1 MDRKKKAILL
11 ALSLGSTISMLGSTT
26 ALASHEYDAATNT
39 DTYINQAISEEWG
52 GGPGDMKSYD
62 HPDRNLVINWTSD
75 SGRTDGAPLRGGTI
89 KAADVTIDTTF
100 GENTTNWNN
109 KAIIGDHWNAARATP
124 SIIQATGTIVVKAGH
139 HAIFTETSH
148 ADPAPNPNDTVII
161 TGFKNLTVESKIGYG
176 ISDNG
181 AGIKITGGEGST
193 IEVTADE
200 RYAVG
205 NTHGADSKA
214 TPNGTGI
221 TLTADKIVL
230 NTTKTN
236 KYDRTVFS
244 GYGWPDKYTVDLN
257 AKDVTIQGAGRVL
270 YGLNGDININTQT
283 DGKVTI
289 ISGTNKAIQADEGS
303 QITIH
308 ANRDDSTITGDVIV
322 NDKDAKVT
330 EDSKDSKVTIL
341 SKGKNFNLTGDLKS
355 GKDSTIDVS
364 ILGSDSHFK
373 GNALNDGKTNITLD
387 SNTNWTGDLTAND
400 SGTAVITLNNTSTW
414 DGKAAG
420 NGDISLNDSARW
432 NITADSEA
440 NSLKFGTE
448 SAIASLA
455 GSARKL
461 TLNELNGSGTFLM
474 DLKYQDDDVATYR
487 EGTDSDYIIAK
498 TGDGG
503 THKVSLTN
511 DSNLTGM
518 TNDSK
523 LYFATTGADTSTFK
537 ANENL
542 TVMQK
547 SKITDKNLLVK
558 KDTDT
563 TDAYSGDDNWY
574 LTLKDQEKP
583 AEPDNPPAPGPNDPV
598 NPNGLVPGKAYSSAL
613 ALWRENDALHKRL
626 GELRYGEDEEGV
638 WARYYNMKLERD
650 GSHGFRSNYK
660 NLQVGV
666 DKKAVRTNGDW
677 YYGLAVEHLWGK
689 PSYAEGSGDQKMT
702 DVALYGTNVK
712 KDDSFLDYTFKVG
725 RINSDYD
732 TSYGDHGNFDNWAT
746 AIGAEYGK
754 RYALGNQWTIEPQA
768 QLTYNYLWGED
779 YTTKN
784 GARVSQDNADSLVG
798 RLGFLLARELHPEL
812 KTPSRIYVK
821 ASIHHDFLGDTT
833 STIADDV
840 RFTDND
846 DLGDTW
852 YTVGLGTDLR
862 IKDGVQFYFDAEKNF
877 GADVDMKYRF
887 NAGLRFDF

>member
-1 MDRKKKAILL
+1 MIMSVQIQLAIY
-11 ALSLGSTISMLGSTT
+11 
-26 ALASHEYDAATNT
+26 HFD
-39 DTYINQAISEEWG
+39 
-52 GGPGDMKSYD
+52 K
-62 HPDRNLVINWTSD
+62 
-75 SGRTDGAPLRGGTI
+75 
-89 KAADVTIDTTF
+89 
-100 GENTTNWNN
+100 NTTNWNN
-109 KAIIGDHWNAARATP
+109 KAIIGDHWDSAKATA
-124 SIIQATGTIVVKAGH
+124 SVIHATGTIDVKAGH

-148 ADPAPNPNDTVII
+148 KDPAPNPNDTVII
-161 TGFKNLTVESKIGYG
+161 TGFKKLTVESEVGYG

-181 AGIKITGGEGST
+181 AGIKITGGEGSS
-193 IEVTADE
+193 IEVTANE

-205 NTHGADSKA
+205 NTRGADSK
-214 TPNGTGI
+214 TSPNGTGI
-221 TLTADKIVL
+221 SLTADKIVL
-230 NTTKTN
+230 NTTKAN

-244 GYGWPDKYTVDLN
+244 GYGWPDKYEVNLN
-257 AKDVTIQGAGRVL
+257 AKDVEINGAGRVL
-270 YGLNGDININTQT
+270 YGLNGNININDKT

-289 ISGTNKAIQADEGS
+289 TSGTNKAVKAEEGS
-303 QITIH
+303 QITIN
-308 ANRDDSTITGDVIV
+308 ANGDGSTITGDVIA

-330 EDSKDSKVTIL
+330 DDSKDTKVVIA
-341 SKGKNFNLTGDLKS
+341 SKGKNFALTGDVKS
-355 GKDSTIDVS
+355 GKDATIDVS
-364 ILGSDSHFK
+364 ILGSDSKLK
-373 GNALNDGKTNITLD
+373 GNAVNDGKTNITLA
-387 SNTNWTGDLTAND
+387 SNANWTGDLTAND
-400 SGTAVITLNNTSTW
+400 GGTATITLKDTSTW
-414 DGKAAG
+414 DGKAEG
-420 NGDISLNDSARW
+420 NGDISLNDSTRW
-432 NITADSEA
+432 NLTADSEA
-440 NSLKFGTE
+440 NSLKFSTE

-474 DLKYQDDDVATYR
+474 DLKYQDDNVATYR

-511 DSNLTGM
+511 DSDLTGM

-537 ANENL
+537 PNENL
-542 TVMQK
+542 TVMRK

-563 TDAYSGDDNWY
+563 TDTYKGDDNWY
-574 LTLKDQEKP
+574 LTLKEQEKP
-583 AEPDNPPAPGPNDPV
+583 TEPDKPVEPEKPTEPGKNDVV

-650 GSHGFRSNYK
+650 GSHDFRSNYK

-689 PSYAEGSGDQKMT
+689 PSYAEGHGDQKMT

-725 RINSDYD
+725 RIDSEYD
-732 TSYGDHGNFDNWAT
+732 TSYGDHGDFENWAT

-754 RYALGNQWTIEPQA
+754 RFALGNNWTVEPQA
-768 QLTYNYLWGED
+768 QLTYNYLWGDD

-784 GARVSQDNADSLVG
+784 GAHVSQDNADSLVG
-798 RLGFLLARELHPEL
+798 RLGFLLARELHPER

-821 ASIHHDFLGDTT
+821 ASILHDFLGDAT

-852 YTVGLGTDLR
+852 YTVGIGTDLR

-887 NAGLRFDF
+887 NAGLRFEF